1 MARFDSYKTM
11 MDSCSKNEPPKW
23 QCENCGKIYL
33 SYEKMVS
40 TKCHSHPHGAW
51 AGYCSCSVATKA
63 FGKVYEDSRY
73 IHSQRSKT
81 TDSDPNSL
89 VALSRLSGL
98 YQKEKYVCQ
107 VKLFDFVSRMLNEWS
122 SQEAINTRKILK
134 RSCQDFVDD
143 ISFKHVYHEKV
154 GVGESLVDYFRILEK
169 KIEQQSFWIK
179 LYCLFYEVCL
189 STREYDHLLTKDESL
204 MRDWKSRKDWEWM
217 SNWPLGIVRRFIFCC
232 ISVTQH
238 DSAYSDEMQAMFDY
252 VAKNNFYYWLVEEG
266 YRSHIPK
273 SYLKEYKELSEK
285 DFFDRDFWFELYCFI
300 RLELKAGSLNLA
312 NVGP

>member
-1 MARFDSYKTM
+1 
-11 MDSCSKNEPPKW
+11 
-23 QCENCGKIYL
+23 
-33 SYEKMVS
+33 MVS
-40 TKCHSHPHGAW
+40 TKCHSHLHGAW
-51 AGYCSCSVATKA
+51 AGYCSCNIATKA
-63 FGKVYEDSRY
+63 FGKQYEDMRY
-73 IHSQRSKT
+73 IKT
-81 TDSDPNSL
+81 LKSETVDSDPNSL

-98 YQKEKYVCQ
+98 YQDVDYVCQ
-107 VKLFDFVSRMLNEWS
+107 VNLFDLASRMLNEWS

-143 ISFKHVYHEKV
+143 ISFMHVYHEKV
-154 GVGESLVDYFRILEK
+154 GVDESLIDYFRILEK

-189 STREYDHLLTKDESL
+189 WTREYDHLLTKDESL
-204 MRDWKSRKDWEWM
+204 MREWKSKKDWIWM

-238 DSAYSDEMQAMFDY
+238 DSEYTDEMQAMFDY
-252 VAKNNFYYWLVEEG
+252 VAKSFDCWFVEKG

-273 SYLKEYKELSEK
+273 SYLTEYKELSEK
-285 DFFDRDFWFELYCFI
+285 DFFDRGFWFELYCFI